1 MDEGK
6 VKKYTDFINSFTS
19 FDKLGNDNKCSFM
32 ENKESLVDMI
42 EYFCNFLIKYFY
54 NDINMDSIN
63 IKESNLDAEQ
73 LWYLIE
79 CLIKKKNLNN
89 LLEFFKRYE
98 KQIDQEKCNKKKEK
112 KIMSPYKI
120 NRDLNELCDDNTFF
134 KTSEEKPFSEK
145 EKEVNK
151 KKKRENNMS
160 SGDHGTKKRKE
171 KNSSRNKESEIN
183 KKENNKNDEINH
195 RENLEEDE
203 NQDRFFNFDEMESFL
218 NNEENKMLKIN
229 EREEKEMEKLNG
241 SYEFDENEETDEEEF
256 DLNNFE
262 DTYEDAKKMKYADF
276 YKDDNEDDEDDE
288 DNEDDEDD
296 DEDDEDNDDD
306 YNDDEDND
314 DYNDDEDN
322 DDEDDE
328 DNDDE
333 DNDDD
338 DNYDDDNYDEDNDDD
353 DNYDDDNY
361 DDDNYDDDNYDDNYD
376 DDKAKEE
383 SYEKKKLYDKK
394 IEQDI
399 YEINQFDSR
408 LSDNEKDSLSNEF
421 NDNKKTDDVQEK
433 EKIEKELVAEKHWSL
448 KGEAYGYNRPKNSIL
463 NLNFEIPKLNTF
475 NNNNTLENK
484 NVGDME
490 NTDDDDDDDEKEY
503 ASEDGHNKNN
513 NTNSYKKKE
522 KKMNTLNNEIEIVVK
537 QRIQN
542 MLFDDVEKKTIEDI
556 ELEEFNKNDEIN
568 FDNLNFSKSKIS
580 LVDEYTQKYQDEI
593 MNSQSKNK
601 ENNLQKMEI
610 MNLFKKIMHA
620 CDSLSND
627 YFIPKPILL
636 NNKNNKMATLNIE
649 DSVPMILSDKNKKT
663 AEEIFNPQ
671 HMKQQNE
678 LTKDEKK
685 AIRKSKKMKKKKKI
699 LNQFKQTGSS
709 INQLVK
715 RNTEIINKNKK
726 NKDQKINYKKYG
738 VLSKDHILNTKTGNR
753 YNFGSEISKAL
764 KMDQNKNKK

>member
-288 DNEDDEDD
+288 DN
-296 DEDDEDNDDD
+296 
-306 YNDDEDND
+306 DDEDND

-338 DNYDDDNYDEDNDDD
+338 DNYDDDNYDD

-490 NTDDDDDDDEKEY
+490 NTDDDDDDEKEY

>member
-262 DTYEDAKKMKYADF
+262 DTYEDAKKM
-276 YKDDNEDDEDDE
+276 N
-288 DNEDDEDD
+288 
-296 DEDDEDNDDD
+296 
-306 YNDDEDND
+306 
-314 DYNDDEDN
+314 
-322 DDEDDE
+322 
-328 DNDDE
+328 
-333 DNDDD
+333 
-338 DNYDDDNYDEDNDDD
+338 
-353 DNYDDDNY
+353 
-361 DDDNYDDDNYDDNYD
+361 
-376 DDKAKEE
+376 
-383 SYEKKKLYDKK
+383 
-394 IEQDI
+394 
-399 YEINQFDSR
+399 
-408 LSDNEKDSLSNEF
+408 DNEKDSLSNEF

>member
-1 MDEGK
+1 
-6 VKKYTDFINSFTS
+6 
-19 FDKLGNDNKCSFM
+19 
-32 ENKESLVDMI
+32 
-42 EYFCNFLIKYFY
+42 
-54 NDINMDSIN
+54 
-63 IKESNLDAEQ
+63 
-73 LWYLIE
+73 
-79 CLIKKKNLNN
+79 
-89 LLEFFKRYE
+89 
-98 KQIDQEKCNKKKEK
+98 
-112 KIMSPYKI
+112 
-120 NRDLNELCDDNTFF
+120 
-134 KTSEEKPFSEK
+134 
-145 EKEVNK
+145 
-151 KKKRENNMS
+151 
-160 SGDHGTKKRKE
+160 
-171 KNSSRNKESEIN
+171 
-183 KKENNKNDEINH
+183 
-195 RENLEEDE
+195 
-203 NQDRFFNFDEMESFL
+203 
-218 NNEENKMLKIN
+218 
-229 EREEKEMEKLNG
+229 
-241 SYEFDENEETDEEEF
+241 
-256 DLNNFE
+256 
-262 DTYEDAKKMKYADF
+262 
-276 YKDDNEDDEDDE
+276 
-288 DNEDDEDD
+288 
-296 DEDDEDNDDD
+296 
-306 YNDDEDND
+306 
-314 DYNDDEDN
+314 
-322 DDEDDE
+322 
-328 DNDDE
+328 
-333 DNDDD
+333 
-338 DNYDDDNYDEDNDDD
+338 
-353 DNYDDDNY
+353 
-361 DDDNYDDDNYDDNYD
+361 
-376 DDKAKEE
+376 
-383 SYEKKKLYDKK
+383 
-394 IEQDI
+394 
-399 YEINQFDSR
+399 
-408 LSDNEKDSLSNEF
+408 
-421 NDNKKTDDVQEK
+421 
-433 EKIEKELVAEKHWSL
+433 
-448 KGEAYGYNRPKNSIL
+448 
-463 NLNFEIPKLNTF
+463 
-475 NNNNTLENK
+475 
-484 NVGDME
+484 
-490 NTDDDDDDDEKEY
+490 
-503 ASEDGHNKNN
+503 
-513 NTNSYKKKE
+513 
-522 KKMNTLNNEIEIVVK
+522 MNTLNNEIEIVVK

>member
-262 DTYEDAKKMKYADF
+262 DTYEDAKKM
-276 YKDDNEDDEDDE
+276 N
-288 DNEDDEDD
+288 
-296 DEDDEDNDDD
+296 
-306 YNDDEDND
+306 
-314 DYNDDEDN
+314 
-322 DDEDDE
+322 
-328 DNDDE
+328 
-333 DNDDD
+333 
-338 DNYDDDNYDEDNDDD
+338 
-353 DNYDDDNY
+353 
-361 DDDNYDDDNYDDNYD
+361 
-376 DDKAKEE
+376 
-383 SYEKKKLYDKK
+383 
-394 IEQDI
+394 
-399 YEINQFDSR
+399 
-408 LSDNEKDSLSNEF
+408 DNEKDSLSNEF

-685 AIRKSKKMKKKKKI
+685 AIRKTKKMKKKKKI

>member
-63 IKESNLDAEQ
+63 IKESNLDSEQ

-112 KIMSPYKI
+112 KIKSAYKL
-120 NRDLNELCDDNTFF
+120 NRDLNELSDDNTFF
-134 KTSEEKPFSEK
+134 ETSEEIPFSEK
-145 EKEVNK
+145 EKQINK

-160 SGDHGTKKRKE
+160 SDHGTKKRKE
-171 KNSSRNKESEIN
+171 KNSIRNKESEIN

-195 RENLEEDE
+195 REYLEEDE

-218 NNEENKMLKIN
+218 NNEEKKMLKIT
-229 EREEKEMEKLNG
+229 EREDKEMEKLNG
-241 SYEFDENEETDEEEF
+241 NYEFDENEESDEEEI

-262 DTYEDAKKMKYADF
+262 DTYEDAKRMKYADF
-276 YKDDNEDDEDDE
+276 YKDDDDDDDDEDVKDDE
-288 DNEDDEDD
+288 DNDGDYNDD
-296 DEDDEDNDDD
+296 DYNDGDYNDDD

-314 DYNDDEDN
+314 NE
-322 DDEDDE
+322 
-328 DNDDE
+328 
-333 DNDDD
+333 
-338 DNYDDDNYDEDNDDD
+338 

-361 DDDNYDDDNYDDNYD
+361 DDDNYDDDNYDNDNYDDDNYDNDNYDDDNYD
-376 DDKAKEE
+376 DDKLNEE

-421 NDNKKTDDVQEK
+421 NDNKKTNDVQEK

-463 NLNFEIPKLNTF
+463 NLNFEIPKLNTL

-490 NTDDDDDDDEKEY
+490 NTDDDGDDEEKEHTY
-503 ASEDGHNKNN
+503 GDGHNKKNN
-513 NTNSYKKKE
+513 SNSYKKKE
-522 KKMNTLNNEIEIVVK
+522 NKMNTLNNEIEIVVK

-542 MLFDDVEKKTIEDI
+542 MLFDDVEKKAIEDI

-601 ENNLQKMEI
+601 ENNLQKIEI

-671 HMKQQNE
+671 HMKQQKE

-685 AIRKSKKMKKKKKI
+685 SIRKSKKMKKKKKI
-699 LNQFKQTGSS
+699 LNQFKKTGS

-726 NKDQKINYKKYG
+726 NKDQKINHKKYG
-738 VLSKDHILNTKTGNR
+738 VLSKNHILNTKIGNR

-764 KMDQNKNKK
+764 KMDQNKNKKLK